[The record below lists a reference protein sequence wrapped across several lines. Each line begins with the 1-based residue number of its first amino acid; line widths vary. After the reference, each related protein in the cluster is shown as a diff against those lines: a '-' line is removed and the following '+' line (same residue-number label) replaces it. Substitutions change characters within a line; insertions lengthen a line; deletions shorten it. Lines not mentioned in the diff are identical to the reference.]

1 MPFSGLA
8 DSEDFLVEAANTP
21 AKLRMPLDAGAK
33 FCDKGCDPL
42 LELKE
47 EKLEICHSFRNLFFS
62 KAENFCIHLK
72 ESCLERP
79 ASATSFL
86 ISDGWSS
93 SFKAFPYVELHLL

>member
-33 FCDKGCDPL
+33 FCDRGCDPL

-47 EKLEICHSFRNLFFS
+47 QKLEMCHSLRKKNFQGT
-62 KAENFCIHLK
+62 NFCFHLK

>member
-47 EKLEICHSFRNLFFS
+47 EKFRKIAIPFEICFFLLYS
-62 KAENFCIHLK
+62 PEGILSGEAGFCHQL
-72 ESCLERP
+72 
-79 ASATSFL
+79 
-86 ISDGWSS
+86 SDIGRL
-93 SFKAFPYVELHLL
+93 VLLL